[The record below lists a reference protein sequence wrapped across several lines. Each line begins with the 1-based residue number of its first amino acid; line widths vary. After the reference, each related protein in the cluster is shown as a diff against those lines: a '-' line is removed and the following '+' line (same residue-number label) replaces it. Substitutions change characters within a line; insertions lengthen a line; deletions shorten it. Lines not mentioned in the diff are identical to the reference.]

1 MKTKLR
7 RYTVVVP
14 GVSKEDEKVIDA
26 MFARNVENK
35 KSKPFG
41 VLEKMQQDIKKLQDE
56 IETLKLEK
64 RING

>member
-1 MKTKLR
+1 MIKYIPVLD
-7 RYTVVVP
+7 VDE
-14 GVSKEDEKVIDA
+14 EDEKVIDA

-35 KSKPFG
+35 KSKPVG
-41 VLEKMQQDIKKLQDE
+41 VLEKMRQDIKKLQDE